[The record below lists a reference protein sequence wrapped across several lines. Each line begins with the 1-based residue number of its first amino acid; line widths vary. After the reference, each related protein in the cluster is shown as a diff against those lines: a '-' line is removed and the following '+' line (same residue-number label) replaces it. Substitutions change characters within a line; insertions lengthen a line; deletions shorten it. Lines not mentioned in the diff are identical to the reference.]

1 MRIFEIDF
9 IYINLQDLVAILKER
24 LENTMKEEYSE
35 FDLGMQMECY
45 NILDIIKQQAEAFN
59 IPLAELGLEHY
70 DLEKFMKRR

>member
-1 MRIFEIDF
+1 MMENVK
-9 IYINLQDLVAILKER
+9 YKLYLQDLVAILKER
-24 LENTMKEEYSE
+24 LEDTMKEEYSE

-59 IPLAELGLEHY
+59 ILLAELGLEHY

>member
-1 MRIFEIDF
+1 MENVK
-9 IYINLQDLVAILKER
+9 YKLYLQDLVAILKER
-24 LENTMKEEYSE
+24 LEGTMKEEYSE

-70 DLEKFMKRR
+70 DLEKFMKRS

>member
-1 MRIFEIDF
+1 MENVK
-9 IYINLQDLVAILKER
+9 YKLYLQDLVAILKER
-24 LENTMKEEYSE
+24 LEGTMKEEYSE

-70 DLEKFMKRR
+70 DLEKFMKRI

>member
-1 MRIFEIDF
+1 MENVK
-9 IYINLQDLVAILKER
+9 YKLYVQDLVAILKER
-24 LENTMKEEYSE
+24 LEGTMKEEYSE

-59 IPLAELGLEHY
+59 IPLAELCLEHY

>member
-1 MRIFEIDF
+1 MENVK
-9 IYINLQDLVAILKER
+9 YELYLQDLVAILKER
-24 LENTMKEEYSE
+24 LEDTMKEEYSE

-70 DLEKFMKRR
+70 DLEKFMKRS

>member
-1 MRIFEIDF
+1 MMENVK
-9 IYINLQDLVAILKER
+9 YKLYLQDLVAILKER
-24 LENTMKEEYSE
+24 LEGTMKEEYSE

-70 DLEKFMKRR
+70 DLEKFMKR

>member
-1 MRIFEIDF
+1 MMENVK
-9 IYINLQDLVAILKER
+9 YELYLQDLVAILKER
-24 LENTMKEEYSE
+24 LEDTMKEEYSE
-35 FDLGMQMECY
+35 FNLGMQMECY

>member
-1 MRIFEIDF
+1 MMENLK
-9 IYINLQDLVAILKER
+9 YKLYLQDLVAILKER
-24 LENTMKEEYSE
+24 LEDTMKEGYSE

>member
-1 MRIFEIDF
+1 
-9 IYINLQDLVAILKER
+9 
-24 LENTMKEEYSE
+24 MKEEYSE

-70 DLEKFMKRR
+70 DLEKFMKRISRSKP

>member
-1 MRIFEIDF
+1 MENLK
-9 IYINLQDLVAILKER
+9 YKLYLQDLVAILKER
-24 LENTMKEEYSE
+24 LEGTMKEEYSE

>member
-1 MRIFEIDF
+1 MMENVK
-9 IYINLQDLVAILKER
+9 YKLYLQDLVAILKER
-24 LENTMKEEYSE
+24 LEGTMKEEYSE

-70 DLEKFMKRR
+70 DLEKFMKK

>member
-1 MRIFEIDF
+1 MENVK
-9 IYINLQDLVAILKER
+9 YKLYLQDLVAILKER
-24 LENTMKEEYSE
+24 LEDTMKEEYSE

-59 IPLAELGLEHY
+59 ILLAELGLEHY

>member
-1 MRIFEIDF
+1 MMENVK
-9 IYINLQDLVAILKER
+9 YKLYLQDLVVILKER
-24 LENTMKEEYSE
+24 LEDTMKEEYSE

>member
-1 MRIFEIDF
+1 MENVK
-9 IYINLQDLVAILKER
+9 YKLYVQDLVAILKER
-24 LENTMKEEYSE
+24 LEGTMKEEYSE

>member
-1 MRIFEIDF
+1 MDNVK
-9 IYINLQDLVAILKER
+9 YKLYLQDLVAILNER
-24 LENTMKEEYSE
+24 LEGTMKEEYSE

>member
-1 MRIFEIDF
+1 MENVK
-9 IYINLQDLVAILKER
+9 YKLYLQNLVAILKER
-24 LENTMKEEYSE
+24 LEDTMKEEYSE

-59 IPLAELGLEHY
+59 IPLAELGLGHY

>member
-1 MRIFEIDF
+1 MENVK
-9 IYINLQDLVAILKER
+9 YKLYLQDLVAILKER
-24 LENTMKEEYSE
+24 LEDTMKEEYSE
-35 FDLGMQMECY
+35 FDLGMLECY

>member
-1 MRIFEIDF
+1 MMENVK
-9 IYINLQDLVAILKER
+9 YELYLQDLVAILKER
-24 LENTMKEEYSE
+24 LEGTMKEEYSE

-70 DLEKFMKRR
+70 DLEKFMKRS

>member
-1 MRIFEIDF
+1 MENVK
-9 IYINLQDLVAILKER
+9 YKLYLQELVAILKER
-24 LENTMKEEYSE
+24 LEDTMKEEYSE
-35 FDLGMQMECY
+35 FDLGMQMERY

>member
-1 MRIFEIDF
+1 MENVK
-9 IYINLQDLVAILKER
+9 YKLYLQDLVAILKER
-24 LENTMKEEYSE
+24 LEGTMKEEYSE

>member
-1 MRIFEIDF
+1 MMENVK
-9 IYINLQDLVAILKER
+9 YELYLQDLVAILKER
-24 LENTMKEEYSE
+24 LEDTMKEEYSE

-70 DLEKFMKRR
+70 DLEKFMKRI

>member
-1 MRIFEIDF
+1 MENLK
-9 IYINLQDLVAILKER
+9 YKLYLQDLVTILKER
-24 LENTMKEEYSE
+24 LEDTMKEEYSE

>member
-1 MRIFEIDF
+1 MMENVK
-9 IYINLQDLVAILKER
+9 YKLYLQDLVAILKER
-24 LENTMKEEYSE
+24 LEGTMKEEYSE

>member
-1 MRIFEIDF
+1 MMENLK
-9 IYINLQDLVAILKER
+9 YKLYLQDLVTILKER
-24 LENTMKEEYSE
+24 LEDTMKEEYSE

>member
-1 MRIFEIDF
+1 MMENVK
-9 IYINLQDLVAILKER
+9 YELYLQDLVAILKER
-24 LENTMKEEYSE
+24 LEDTMKEEYSE

-70 DLEKFMKRR
+70 DLEKFMKRS